1 MFSRV
6 RGVRSSSSLGESVDF
21 VEHHNHLLVAVL
33 AAYLG
38 ECLVH
43 DVDLLLKL
51 RMAYVDY
58 MDEYVGVTHLV
69 EGRLEGVDK
78 MGGKLADE
86 SYGVG
91 EQEGEIVDDDLAHGG
106 VESGKKLVLV

>member
-1 MFSRV
+1 
-6 RGVRSSSSLGESVDF
+6 
-21 VEHHNHLLVAVL
+21 
-33 AAYLG
+33 
-38 ECLVH
+38 
-43 DVDLLLKL
+43 
-51 RMAYVDY
+51 MAYVDY

-106 VESGKKLVLV
+106 VESGKKLVLGKYIALAEQVHQCRLAHVGIAYQCYAGKFSAILALYRLLLVDAFKLGFQA